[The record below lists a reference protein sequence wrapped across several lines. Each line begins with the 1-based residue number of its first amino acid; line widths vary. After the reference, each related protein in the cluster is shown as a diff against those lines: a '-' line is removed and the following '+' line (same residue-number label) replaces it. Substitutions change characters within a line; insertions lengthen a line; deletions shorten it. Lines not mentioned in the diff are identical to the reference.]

1 MKRPIGEW
9 PYDHRPERVAFKIV
23 EPLVLRLLFNRHYDW
38 PIAISDNSDC
48 CQFDV
53 SPGVTIAGG
62 AIERMPPPF
71 DHVGEAAFLVTPFVR
86 GWVPDIYYAAR
97 DMIQAARDKRDY
109 RRVQCHVAADDP
121 LQVAFAERLG
131 FVHEGRL
138 LRMGPD
144 ATDMHIMRWE
154 PWQQ

>member
-9 PYDHRPERVAFKIV
+9 PYQRGQRVGFLIVDPHVMRYLFSGERLSIT
-23 EPLVLRLLFNRHYDW
+23 
-38 PIAISDNSDC
+38 NSADC
-48 CQFDV
+48 CAFEDH
-53 SPGVTIAGG
+53 GTKVTIAGG

-71 DHVGEAAFLVTPFVR
+71 AHVGEAAFLLTPIVR
-86 GWVPDIYYAAR
+86 RWVPDIYYVAR
-97 DMIQAARDKRDY
+97 DMIRIGVRKREY

-121 LQVAFAERLG
+121 AQLAFAERIG

-144 ATDMHIMRWE
+144 ATDMFIMRWE
-154 PWQQ
+154 DTWQQ